1 MFSTYAALLFTG
13 PLVKIGFNLIHHF
26 LIILSAG
33 DVKVHVAVANVSIAN
48 TAHDVVSQPGFHSLD
63 TVFMEKCNMYS

>member
-1 MFSTYAALLFTG
+1 MFRTYAALLFTG

-26 LIILSAG
+26 LIIMSAG

-48 TAHDVVSQPGFHSLD
+48 AAHDVVSQPGFHSLNA
-63 TVFMEKCNMYS
+63 VFTEKCNMYG

>member
-1 MFSTYAALLFTG
+1 MFHTNAALLFTG

-33 DVKVHVAVANVSIAN
+33 DVKVHVAVANVSIAD
-48 TAHDVVSQPGFHSLD
+48 TAHNVVS
-63 TVFMEKCNMYS
+63 